1 MMNRNKRRGYNYL
14 DVPDVKTE
22 MEHANK
28 ANLGGGLFFQNDIE
42 FARNFKAARPA
53 RNVVLRNF
61 PDRTLP
67 HSVDD
72 WLKINQPLAE
82 GGLIVQTVNEIGF
95 GPGVIAFH
103 EALLERLKRD
113 RIKMNL
119 GILGLSVGVPG
130 ADEWYRAERLLK
142 LAADL
147 RDQVH
152 LILHEY
158 YGGVITSGFIGGNPG
173 QFIQPESWP
182 KNTSDITM
190 WHVGRYRF
198 LKKFCRS
205 KGIPLPRII
214 IGEFGAD
221 YVGDIGT
228 WLKTLPSDGGQYD
241 SVDGWR
247 DLVTQWRRWWNK
259 WDGATAYMKQWDY
272 AEDYIYTDEEV
283 ELILAYARWN
293 DGSWKTYQTNPEM
306 DQQMEANG
314 QLQAPQQPP
323 VVDPPIVV
331 QPPEPEPEEEN
342 PMPETP
348 TTPEVPDPEPETPP
362 VEQPPPSAP
371 TWMKNF
377 TSSEKAM
384 VELGRLMLKYGDA
397 LGIKVISNEE
407 YELLGKMAALL
418 DAKS

>member
-42 FARNFKAARPA
+42 FARSFKAARPE

-67 HSVDD
+67 SSVDD
-72 WLKINQPLAE
+72 WLKANQPLAE

-113 RIKMNL
+113 RIRMNV
-119 GILGLSVGVPG
+119 GIIGASVGVPG

-182 KNTSDITM
+182 KDTSEITM

-198 LKKFCRS
+198 CKRFCRS

-228 WLKTLPSDGGQYD
+228 WLRSLPSDGGQYD

-259 WDGATAYMKQWDY
+259 WDGATAYLKQWDY

-283 ELILAYARWN
+283 ELILAYARWH
-293 DGSWKTYQTNPEM
+293 DGNWKTYQINPEM
-306 DQQMEANG
+306 DKQMEDNG
-314 QLQAPQQPP
+314 HLEAPPQPP
-323 VVDPPIVV
+323 ADEPPVIIN
-331 QPPEPEPEEEN
+331 PPVEEAPE

-348 TTPEVPDPEPETPP
+348 TEPPIEQPAPEPT
-362 VEQPPPSAP
+362 QPAADPA
-371 TWMKNF
+371 WMKDLPKG
-377 TSSEKAM
+377 TLARI
-384 VELGRLMLKYGDA
+384 ELGRLMLKYGD
-397 LGIKVISNEE
+397 
-407 YELLGKMAALL
+407 ELRGFIVDDEAYQIIGELAVML
-418 DAKS
+418 DAKG